1 MCIIDII
8 EEEKEMSKKLIRVEV
23 TCPECGHGVGLETTD
38 PKEAVKFLMNTLYG
52 HTTHT
57 GGTHQKFTGKEPSYR
72 DTDSLWS

>member
-1 MCIIDII
+1 MNKI
-8 EEEKEMSKKLIRVEV
+8 IRVEV

-52 HTTHT
+52 EKSKLNTQFGKMCT

-72 DTDSLWS
+72 DSDSLWS

>member
-1 MCIIDII
+1 MKHI
-8 EEEKEMSKKLIRVEV
+8 KVEV

-52 HTTHT
+52 KVFDVTIWPDKTHK
-57 GGTHQKFTGKEPSYR
+57 KFTGKEPSYR